1 MDGRPDERSA
11 SQETV
16 ERVFDEA
23 IALPEHARVAFVD
36 ASGLDDTARR
46 KVIDLLRFHV
56 AEPTP
61 SAMRVSEVEG
71 EKRLVGARI
80 GGFTVTRLVGVGGMG
95 AVYEAMQDAP
105 RRRVALKV
113 LRTPL
118 AGGSATRRFRLEAEL
133 MSRLEHPG
141 IARVYASGMDGR
153 ARRGVDRRA
162 QDGAASGDAPSP
174 GESFENE
181 PFGGEPSG
189 GEPSGGEP
197 SRGEPWLA
205 MEFIDGA
212 RPITEF
218 CRESRLSPRAIV
230 RLFLDVLD
238 AVAYGHARGVLH
250 RDLKP
255 ANLLVGSDGRPRVI
269 DFGIAKAIDGDRAAS
284 LALTVTTRIVG
295 TLQYMSPEQ
304 FGHRDAADTRS
315 DVYALGLV
323 LFEALVGR
331 PPYVVPRD
339 AGILAAAR
347 MVAESPAPRA
357 SAQVRALADGFG
369 ADLDGILSKALE
381 KDPARRYQSVAE
393 FAADLQ
399 RALAGEPVSARVP
412 TFGYQLSRF
421 VARNRAFSLAVA
433 ASLVLLATSTTL
445 AILSAREANHQRD
458 IAALRTAQYAIET
471 ADFPAA
477 REALA
482 SLGAGARGF
491 EWSAVQSRAEGWL
504 FDIDFGQGNIYEVL
518 DARDGE
524 VFVSAAGD
532 ESVVIS
538 SRTGEVLARVRDPRD
553 GAQTEILSLDVD
565 RDARRIARGGMN
577 FAPMVQSLDDG
588 RILWEGTKP
597 KNLFPAVALSP
608 DGARVAWAN
617 DGEPLRVTSVEDGA
631 VLIER
636 DFGAYIRSLD
646 ISPDGSLLAI
656 GIEPARLLVV
666 DATTLEDRWSA
677 PLSGS
682 DDVPDV
688 RFSRDGRFVSA
699 TSFAGLVDVFRA
711 DGTRHGGL
719 SARALGGVA
728 TYAGEISPD
737 GTLVAAGAMDQFPRI
752 EEIATGRAFRL
763 PGHDA
768 QAWCVAWGA
777 TPGIL
782 ATTGTSLRIWD
793 LAIHDPDGMR
803 IVQEPSKGIRL
814 SADGSLAATIVE
826 ATGEVAVVELA
837 SRTELA
843 RVGVSEGL
851 RGAVQRLAL
860 DAPRRRV
867 AIAAGG
873 TISVYA
879 CNSATDAAQ
888 PKRATQLWSTD
899 AVTLATA
906 GITTI
911 SAIEFFADGRLC
923 VSSGNETLVAL
934 DAERGTPIAI
944 ADLKPII
951 AANPVISEPGAIVS
965 LRQSGDAMAAAST
978 LPPGYLRWSGRPNS
992 KPSMVLGL
1000 MPYRRLAIAASG
1012 DLLATTDV
1020 DGGLQLIDARTMR
1033 EILRSDPL
1041 LSAGRFL
1048 AIRPQ
1053 LDRIAMTSNDA
1064 RLAIVD
1070 ASTGERI
1077 LRIPLPGTVGDLRF
1091 TSDGRQLV
1099 IGCTNGRVLVLGETS
1114 AFGGLRPLGSAQTT
1128 NRE

>member
-23 IALPEHARVAFVD
+23 IALPESARVAFVD

-162 QDGAASGDAPSP
+162 QDGAASGDAPST

-181 PFGGEPSG
+181 PFGGEPSR

-197 SRGEPWLA
+197 SGGEPWLA

-218 CRESRLSPRAIV
+218 CCESRLSPRAIV

-331 PPYVVPRD
+331 PPYVIPRD

-538 SRTGEVLARVRDPRD
+538 SKTGDVLARVRDPRD

-577 FAPMVQSLDDG
+577 LAPMVQSLDDG

-879 CNSATDAAQ
+879 CNSATDATQ

-899 AVTLATA
+899 AATLATA

-992 KPSMVLGL
+992 KPSTALGL

>member
-1 MDGRPDERSA
+1 MEAESDDHAA

-16 ERVFDEA
+16 ERIFDEA
-23 IALPEHARVAFVD
+23 IALPEHARVGFVD
-36 ASGLDDTARR
+36 ASGLDDTSRR

-61 SAMRVSEVEG
+61 PSMPPSMHVSEGEL
-71 EKRLVGARI
+71 EKRLIGARI
-80 GGFTVTRLVGVGGMG
+80 GGRIGGCTVTRLIGVGGMG
-95 AVYEAMQDAP
+95 AVYEAMQDTP

-118 AGGSATRRFRLEAEL
+118 VGGSATRRFRLEAEL

-141 IARVYASGMDGR
+141 IARVYASGMDGQSP
-153 ARRGVDRRA
+153 AR
-162 QDGAASGDAPSP
+162 SDATGPST
-174 GESFENE
+174 ST
-181 PFGGEPSG
+181 ST
-189 GEPSGGEP
+189 
-197 SRGEPWLA
+197 SRVTSDATSDFRSDSMHEGSAHAGGEPWLI

-218 CRESRLSPRAIV
+218 CRDARLSPRAIV
-230 RLFLDVLD
+230 RLFLGVFD

-255 ANLLVGSDGRPRVI
+255 ANLLVGSDGCPRVI
-269 DFGIAKAIDGDRAAS
+269 DFGIAKAIDGDRAAT

-304 FGHRDAADTRS
+304 FGRHDAADTRS

-323 LFEALVGR
+323 LFEALAGR
-331 PPYVVPRD
+331 PPYTVPRD

-347 MVAESPAPRA
+347 TVVESPAPRV
-357 SAQVRALADGFG
+357 STKNRALADGFG
-369 ADLDGILSKALE
+369 ADLDGILAKALE

-393 FAADLQ
+393 FAADL
-399 RALAGEPVSARVP
+399 RHALAGEPVSARAP

-445 AILSAREANHQRD
+445 AILAAREASHQRD
-458 IAALRTAQYAIET
+458 IAALRTAQYALET

-482 SLGAGARGF
+482 SLGARARGF
-491 EWSAVQSRAEGWL
+491 EWRAIQSRAEGWL
-504 FDIDFGQGNIYEVL
+504 FEIDFGQGNIYEVL
-518 DARDGE
+518 EAREGD

-538 SRTGEVLARVRDPRD
+538 SNTGDVLARVRDPRD

-577 FAPMVQSLDDG
+577 LAPMVQSFEDG

-617 DGEPLRVTSVEDGA
+617 DGEPLRVSRVDDGS

-636 DFGAYIRSLD
+636 DFGRYIRSLD
-646 ISPDGSLLAI
+646 VSPDGALLAI

-666 DATTLEDRWSA
+666 DAATLEDRWSA

-737 GTLVAAGAMDQFPRI
+737 G
-752 EEIATGRAFRL
+752 
-763 PGHDA
+763 
-768 QAWCVAWGA
+768 
-777 TPGIL
+777 
-782 ATTGTSLRIWD
+782 
-793 LAIHDPDGMR
+793 
-803 IVQEPSKGIRL
+803 
-814 SADGSLAATIVE
+814 
-826 ATGEVAVVELA
+826 
-837 SRTELA
+837 
-843 RVGVSEGL
+843 
-851 RGAVQRLAL
+851 
-860 DAPRRRV
+860 
-867 AIAAGG
+867 
-873 TISVYA
+873 
-879 CNSATDAAQ
+879 
-888 PKRATQLWSTD
+888 
-899 AVTLATA
+899 
-906 GITTI
+906 
-911 SAIEFFADGRLC
+911 
-923 VSSGNETLVAL
+923 
-934 DAERGTPIAI
+934 
-944 ADLKPII
+944 
-951 AANPVISEPGAIVS
+951 
-965 LRQSGDAMAAAST
+965 
-978 LPPGYLRWSGRPNS
+978 
-992 KPSMVLGL
+992 
-1000 MPYRRLAIAASG
+1000 
-1012 DLLATTDV
+1012 
-1020 DGGLQLIDARTMR
+1020 
-1033 EILRSDPL
+1033 
-1041 LSAGRFL
+1041 
-1048 AIRPQ
+1048 
-1053 LDRIAMTSNDA
+1053 
-1064 RLAIVD
+1064 
-1070 ASTGERI
+1070 
-1077 LRIPLPGTVGDLRF
+1077 
-1091 TSDGRQLV
+1091 
-1099 IGCTNGRVLVLGETS
+1099 
-1114 AFGGLRPLGSAQTT
+1114 
-1128 NRE
+1128 

>member
-23 IALPEHARVAFVD
+23 IALPESARVAFVD

-80 GGFTVTRLVGVGGMG
+80 GGFTVTRLIGVGGMG

-153 ARRGVDRRA
+153 AIRGVDRRA
-162 QDGAASGDAPSP
+162 QDGAASGDAPST

-189 GEPSGGEP
+189 GEPSG
-197 SRGEPWLA
+197 GEPWLA

-357 SAQVRALADGFG
+357 SAQVRGLADGFG

-577 FAPMVQSLDDG
+577 FAPMVQSLDNG

-777 TPGIL
+777 MPGIL

-843 RVGVSEGL
+843 RI
-851 RGAVQRLAL
+851 GAADGSPGSVKGPVQRLAL

-879 CNSATDAAQ
+879 CNSATDATQ

-899 AVTLATA
+899 AATLATA

-944 ADLKPII
+944 ADLKSII

-992 KPSMVLGL
+992 KPSTALGL